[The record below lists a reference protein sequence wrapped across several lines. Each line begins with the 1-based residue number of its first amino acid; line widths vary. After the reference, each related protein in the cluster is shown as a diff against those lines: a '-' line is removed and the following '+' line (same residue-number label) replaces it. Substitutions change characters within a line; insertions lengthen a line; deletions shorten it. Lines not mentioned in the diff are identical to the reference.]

1 MDNDAYTPLG
11 SISAHE
17 VMNSPRWWEPRMEES
32 LLNKAMSQFLSRVSV
47 VLIVSNKFSSTE
59 KSHLVR

>member
-1 MDNDAYTPLG
+1 MDFTPESSMVKQREYDDVIDNDAYTPLG

-32 LLNKAMSQFLSRVSV
+32 LLNNVLVS
-47 VLIVSNKFSSTE
+47 F
-59 KSHLVR
+59 